1 MLLFSKEENK
11 LFNLFLTQG
20 GGLLGPIEK
29 VFGEILN
36 LIYIFLSKFGI
47 ENVGLTII
55 FFTMIVKTLM
65 LPLTIRQQRFS
76 KLSSVMN
83 PEIVAIQNKY
93 KDKKDEVS
101 MQKQQMELQAVYDK
115 YGSNPTAGCL
125 PMLITLPI
133 IMGLYRVIYKIPAY
147 IKPIKQWY
155 QIVAEN
161 IKAIEGSADRLV
173 EYGKE
178 LGVKVADFTEYA
190 TDGIL
195 TIDHSIDILSKFKA
209 DTWNQLSSIDFPS
222 IAETISHYSNEI
234 IRVNSIPGGLNLLEN
249 PGFAFPGL
257 LIPILAA
264 ALQFVQTKQMSIGS
278 NDNSDNPTAASMQ
291 TMNKVMPIMSGVF
304 CTMLPTG
311 VGLYWISNSF
321 FTIIHQFFINKYMKN
336 ADLDKM
342 IEKQKEKNQK
352 KQKKAGINQGSSFE
366 KIAKSSTKSIESNI
380 YKTQET
386 NSNTNSDNS
395 SSNIN
400 NKGKNSNNT
409 SGSISSYA
417 NILKDRYNDK
427 GDK

>member
-1 MLLFSKEENK
+1 MFS
-11 LFNLFLTQG
+11 LFLTQG

-93 KDKKDEVS
+93 KDKKDSES
-101 MQKQQMELQAVYDK
+101 MQMQQMELKAVYEK
-115 YGSNPTAGCL
+115 YGTSQTAGCL
-125 PMLITLPI
+125 STLISLPI
-133 IMGLYRVIYKIPAY
+133 MLGLYRVVYKIPAY
-147 IKPIKQWY
+147 IKPIKEWY
-155 QIVAEN
+155 KIIAES
-161 IKAIEGSADRLV
+161 ISPIEGSAAKLI

-178 LGVKVADFTEYA
+178 LGVKVSDFTEF
-190 TDGIL
+190 TSEGIL
-195 TIDHSIDILSKFKA
+195 TVNHSIDILSKFKA
-209 DTWNQLSSIDFPS
+209 ETWEKLASVDFASVADTITNYSS
-222 IAETISHYSNEI
+222 EI

-249 PGFAFPGL
+249 PGLKFPGL
-257 LIPILAA
+257 LIPVLAA
-264 ALQFVQTKQMSIGS
+264 ALQFVQAKQMSITTT
-278 NDNSDNPTAASMQ
+278 NNSDNPTAASMQ

-311 VGLYWISNSF
+311 VGLYWIANSF
-321 FTIIHQFFINKYMKN
+321 FTIIQQFFINRYMKN
-336 ADLDKM
+336 ADIDKM
-342 IEKQKEKNQK
+342 IEKQKEKYSK
-352 KQKKAGINQGSSFE
+352 KQEEAGLKTGNSLE
-366 KIAKSSTKSIESNI
+366 KIAKASTKSIDTNI
-380 YKTQET
+380 YKTQESSSDT
-386 NSNTNSDNS
+386 DKSSNSD
-395 SSNIN
+395 I
-400 NKGKNSNNT
+400 NKGNNSNNT
-409 SGSISSYA
+409 TSSISSYA

>member
-1 MLLFSKEENK
+1 M
-11 LFNLFLTQG
+11 FNLFLTQG
-20 GGLLGPIEK
+20 GGILGPIEK

-36 LIYIFLSKFGI
+36 LIYIFLNMFGI

-55 FFTMIVKTLM
+55 FFTMIVKTIM

-83 PEIVAIQNKY
+83 PEIVEIQNKY
-93 KDKKDEVS
+93 KGKKDETS
-101 MQKQQMELQAVYDK
+101 MQKQQMELQTVYDK
-115 YGSNPTAGCL
+115 YGSSPTSGCL

-133 IMGLYRVIYKIPAY
+133 MMGLYRVIYKIPAY
-147 IKPIKQWY
+147 IKPIKDMY
-155 QIVAEN
+155 EMVAQS
-161 IKAIEGSADRLV
+161 IKPIEGSATTLI

-178 LGVKVADFTEYA
+178 LTVKVSDFTEYT

-195 TIDHSIDILSKFKA
+195 TLDHSIDILSKFTSE
-209 DTWNQLSSIDFPS
+209 TWNKLATIDFPS
-222 IAETISHYSNEI
+222 IAETIQTYSSEI

-249 PGFAFPGL
+249 PGFMWPGI

-264 ALQFVQTKQMSIGS
+264 GLQFVQTRQLATPNAG
-278 NDNSDNPTAASMQ
+278 DSDNPTAASMQ

-311 VGLYWISNSF
+311 VGIYWVSNSF

-342 IEKQKEKNQK
+342 VEKQKEKQK
-352 KQKKAGINQGSSFE
+352 NKKKDIGINKGNSFE
-366 KIAKSSTKSIESNI
+366 KIAKSSTKSIDSNG
-380 YKTQET
+380 YRTQET
-386 NSNTNSDNS
+386 SSNTDTDNS
-395 SSNIN
+395 SSNRIN
-400 NKGKNSNNT
+400 KDNSNDT
-409 SGSISSYA
+409 TGSISGYA
-417 NILKDRYNDK
+417 NILKNRYNDK